1 MYIFFM
7 NEELL
12 ICVCLYIYI
21 YIYIYTHDR
30 IIYGVHQGQ
39 NQVLELGGQLY
50 AAISTFDSTILS
62 LRIFV

>member
-1 MYIFFM
+1 M

-21 YIYIYTHDR
+21 YIYTHTHDR
-30 IIYGVHQGQ
+30 IIYGAHQGQ
-39 NQVLELGGQLY
+39 SQDLELGGQLY
-50 AAISTFDSTILS
+50 AAVSAFDFTTLS